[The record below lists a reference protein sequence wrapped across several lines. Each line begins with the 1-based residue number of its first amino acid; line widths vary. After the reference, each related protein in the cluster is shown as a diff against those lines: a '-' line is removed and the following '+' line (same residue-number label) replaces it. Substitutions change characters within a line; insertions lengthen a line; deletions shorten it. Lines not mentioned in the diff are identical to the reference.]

1 MLQSP
6 LNWPRGALAWL
17 WQVLTKSWSLASRLI
32 FRAVKVTYRR
42 RSVERND
49 QGEKIESVDFE
60 LSFGQEGSAKVTN
73 DTERKHPLL
82 PRRATPTIRL
92 LRLESLPL
100 KDQISSSALAGS
112 KRVREKIVVVH
123 LAEERGH
130 TADTGEEEYEEN
142 YALSDC

>member
-6 LNWPRGALAWL
+6 LNWTRGALAWL

-60 LSFGQEGSAKVTN
+60 LSFGQEGSAKVAN
-73 DTERKHPLL
+73 DTEREHPLP

-100 KDQISSSALAGS
+100 KEQTSSSALADL
-112 KRVREKIVVVH
+112 KRVRAKVVVLH
-123 LAEERGH
+123 VAEKREH
-130 TADTGEEEYEEN
+130 IADTDEEEYEEN